1 MDVSRIDRSLEV
13 LAANRLRW
21 ARLPVSTKVYLLE
34 DVRRRV
40 GGVAAA
46 WVEAARSA
54 KRVPPDSRL
63 LGEDWTSGPYAVAS
77 AAAAYAETLRR
88 VDRGDSPVPPNT
100 IRTLPNGQVA
110 VRVFPVNAED
120 RLVLS
125 GHSADVWMQPGL
137 TETDVR
143 RRAAAF
149 YREEKP
155 DGSVAVVLGAGNIA
169 SIPALDLLTELFTHG
184 SVVALK
190 LNPVNAYLG
199 EFFEEIFGAL
209 IEGGFVRVLYGGT
222 EEGTYLT
229 RHGFVDRIHVTGAT
243 STHDAIV
250 FGTGADAAARK
261 AADDPVIS
269 TPVTSELG
277 GVGPTIVVG
286 GTWSDADIR
295 YQAEHIISQ
304 KLHNHGFN
312 CVACQILVL
321 PEAWNQGDDLLD
333 AMRSVIGDLEGRWA
347 YYPGAT
353 DRQREALEAHPEAE
367 VLTDGSAPVTFVTD
381 LDPGNSDD
389 VCFTTEFFGAVLG
402 VVRIPGIDTRSYL
415 RNAVEFANEVLDG
428 NLGANVI
435 AHPAAISKHAEEFEG
450 AVHALRYGTIAVN
463 SWVGVAF
470 AMTRATWGGFRGNR
484 RNDIRSGNSIAHNAL
499 MLDGVER
506 TVVHG
511 TFAPFPRTIREG
523 VWHAEPLPPHF
534 VTNSSA
540 AVIGERLT
548 EYAVTGSTKPIPGL
562 LAAALRG

>member
-13 LAANRLRW
+13 LDTNRRRW

-40 GGVAAA
+40 GGVAAS
-46 WVEAARSA
+46 WVEAARVA
-54 KRVPPDSRL
+54 KRLAPGSPR

-88 VDRGDSPVPPNT
+88 LDRGDLVVPSDL
-100 IRTLPNGQVA
+100 IRTLPSGQAA
-110 VRVFPVNAED
+110 VRVFPTTTED
-120 RLVLS
+120 RLLLS
-125 GHSADVWMQPGL
+125 GHTADVWMQPGL
-137 TETDVR
+137 TERDVE

-149 YREEKP
+149 YRGQEH
-155 DGSVAVVLGAGNIA
+155 DGAVAVVLGAGNIA
-169 SIPALDLLTELFTHG
+169 AIPALDLLTELFTHG

-199 EFFEEIFGAL
+199 AFFEEIFGAFVD
-209 IEGGFVRVLYGGT
+209 GGFVRLVYGGT

-229 RHGFVDRIHVTGAT
+229 RHSLVDRVHVTGAT

-250 FGTGADAAARK
+250 YGTGSDAAARK
-261 AADDPVIS
+261 AADNPVIDA
-269 TPVTSELG
+269 PVTSELG

-286 GTWSDADIR
+286 GEWSEADLR
-295 YQAEHIISQ
+295 HQAEHIVSQ

-321 PEAWNQGDDLLD
+321 PESWNQADDLLN
-333 AMRSVIGDLEGRWA
+333 AMRSVVAALDARWA
-347 YYPGAT
+347 YYPGAIN
-353 DRQREALEAHPEAE
+353 RQRDALEAHPEAE
-367 VLTDGSAPVTFVTD
+367 ILTDGYAPVTFITD
-381 LDPGNSDD
+381 LDPGDPNE

-402 VVRIPGIDTRSYL
+402 VVRIPGADTGSYL
-415 RNAVEFANEVLDG
+415 RNAVGFANEMLDG
-428 NLGANVI
+428 NLGANMLI
-435 AHPAAISKHAEEFEG
+435 HPATMSKHTEEFED
-450 AVHALRYGTIAVN
+450 ALRDLRYGTIAVN

-470 AMTRATWGGFRGNR
+470 AMTRATWGGFPGNR
-484 RNDIRSGNSIAHNAL
+484 RNNIRSGNGIAHNAL

-511 TFAPFPRTIREG
+511 TFAPFPRTIRQG

-534 VTNSSA
+534 VTNASA

-548 EYAVTGSTKPIPGL
+548 EYAVTGSTKPIPAL
-562 LAAALRG
+562 LAAALRA